1 MCKWFGHL
9 DAQFRRHT
17 HVGGKLQLAARI
29 SPPRSPLR
37 CLQLAG
43 IAQPDLPS
51 WHQRHALEPDLSV
64 SPSIAA
70 LCQQRVV
77 LQWLVGS
84 STAKSLQIWLQISS
98 TWTISVT
105 CKLYHDC
112 ILLNPYFKSTLILSS
127 VPLECGQCSC
137 IPRPHSSS
145 FLFITAL
152 SYLTL
157 ALLLSSPFF
166 TLSPFWKVNV
176 ISFQNLHIPDDRDS
190 PRSFS

>member
-1 MCKWFGHL
+1 MCKCFGHL
-9 DAQFRRHT
+9 DARFRRHT

-29 SPPRSPLR
+29 SPPRSPLG

-51 WHQRHALEPDLSV
+51 WHQCHALEPDLSV

-137 IPRPHSSS
+137 IPRPLLDFVIH
-145 FLFITAL
+145 
-152 SYLTL
+152 LTL
-157 ALLLSSPFF
+157 A
-166 TLSPFWKVNV
+166 
-176 ISFQNLHIPDDRDS
+176 H
-190 PRSFS
+190 SFSLQPCLIWP